1 MVIGHNYFNFRG
13 GASPTIE
20 RKSVSRFQDKVWIM
34 DTGISGSFGG
44 IPSALISDHGAFK
57 VWGETE
63 EVAARSG
70 IKPPPIKPLSPKE
83 MESYLLTAAITER
96 GPGPGGRTDAW
107 KLTLESRGVILPALF
122 KYIDRR
128 RPDPLA
134 DSFEYDLAAYALA
147 KYLGLTFVPPIV
159 ERSVEEVPGAL
170 QAFVTD
176 ATSLADRREKQT
188 VPEDP
193 EAFEKDMADLRVF
206 QALVYD
212 DCRDEKDTLV
222 RDDDGRVYRV
232 DFSEAFDPEKEAP
245 PGCAISRCSRHLYQR
260 LLAWENR
267 TVTAYLARYLDKE
280 EIDALNA
287 RRRLIANKIRKMI
300 RSLGEANVLF

>member
-1 MVIGHNYFNFRG
+1 
-13 GASPTIE
+13 
-20 RKSVSRFQDKVWIM
+20 M

-44 IPSALISDHGAFK
+44 IPSALISDHGAFE

-96 GPGPGGRTDAW
+96 GLGPGGRTDAW

-193 EAFEKDMADLRVF
+193 EEFEKDMADLRVF